1 MNFDIATLCIWDKV
15 MDDSSDPHEWK
26 SVDRNPRK
34 PPLLPKGNYNSCE
47 DKVALNIMNNHSDPN
62 KMF

>member
-1 MNFDIATLCIWDKV
+1 

-26 SVDRNPRK
+26 SVDRNPPK
-34 PPLLPKGNYNSCE
+34 PPLLPKGNYNSCV

-62 KMF
+62 KKF